1 MLSSAISYASR
12 KEKKKK
18 KKKWRTEGGRRRRK
32 GASVRVGMGESIGGE
47 SVDSSGTSGNCMG
60 TKRQGLLGGVS
71 TDLDVQSH
79 ELQRV
84 GV

>member
-12 KEKKKK
+12 KEKKKRK
-18 KKKWRTEGGRRRRK
+18 RNGGQRGGRRRRK

>member
-18 KKKWRTEGGRRRRK
+18 KEWRTEGGRRRRRK